1 MMKVVGM
8 WLVTA
13 LLIIP
18 AATARRF
25 AGNPEVMA
33 VFASLIGC
41 LAVCAGLYG
50 SFQWDTP
57 TGPTIVVAACLI
69 FIIGLLLPKGL
80 SFKIGKS

>member
-1 MMKVVGM
+1 ML
-8 WLVTA
+8 LVTA

-33 VFASLIGC
+33 LLASIIGC
-41 LAVCAGLYG
+41 LAVSAGLYG
-50 SFQWDTP
+50 SYQWDTP

-69 FIIGLLLPKGL
+69 FILGLLSPQRLRRN
-80 SFKIGKS
+80 